1 MLITRSIVAYP
12 ELLLVIVSAAVGLIF
27 GRPLR
32 WVGDHQGINV
42 LLAVLVLATAVT
54 VSTDALSRLS
64 ASWRQLAVTLGIGV
78 LVLPAV
84 SWLASRVV
92 AAGSLRNGIMVVG
105 IAPCEIAS
113 VATTGLAGGDA
124 ALAAAVLI
132 GSTVLSVALAG
143 PILSLEA
150 GHANVHPVHILVN
163 LAIVVALPLAAGLA
177 LRARVGITEHW
188 ESVATWT
195 ATGALGGLVALVA
208 AQVHLDTA
216 YIAVLVAIV
225 IIVATSAAIG
235 LALGR
240 TTSSE
245 RATSLLLTISMRDF
259 AIAAGLAA
267 TAFGPSAAAPL
278 GLYGV
283 VVIVWGTAVAGYL
296 RARRARSRPA
306 P

>member
-1 MLITRSIVAYP
+1 MLTTRSIVAYP
-12 ELLLVIVSAAVGLIF
+12 DLLLVIASAAVGLTF

-143 PILSLEA
+143 PVLSLEA

-163 LAIVVALPLAAGLA
+163 LAIVVALPLATGLA
-177 LRARVGITEHW
+177 LRAWVGITEHW
-188 ESVATWT
+188 ESAATWT
-195 ATGALGGLVALVA
+195 ATGALGGLVVVLVGGEILGRLPPDPDA
-208 AQVHLDTA
+208 APGSGPPAMRTLQPLLPLL
-216 YIAVLVAIV
+216 AVLLGAVGGFLG
-225 IIVATSAAIG
+225 G
-235 LALGR
+235 LWGSLPGR
-240 TTSSE
+240 TSG
-245 RATSLLLTISMRDF
+245 RPDRPRDEE
-259 AIAAGLAA
+259 
-267 TAFGPSAAAPL
+267 
-278 GLYGV
+278 
-283 VVIVWGTAVAGYL
+283 
-296 RARRARSRPA
+296 
-306 P
+306 